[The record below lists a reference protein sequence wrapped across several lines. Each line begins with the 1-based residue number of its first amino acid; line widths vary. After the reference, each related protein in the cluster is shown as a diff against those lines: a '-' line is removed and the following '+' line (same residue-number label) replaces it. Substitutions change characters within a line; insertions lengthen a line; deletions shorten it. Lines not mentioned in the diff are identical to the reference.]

1 MVDTVERRW
10 TTRGTHTPAEGHQEQ
25 GDSLTPR
32 TCGYSSDGRAAAFQA
47 AGRRFDPGYPLGVSG
62 AAGPASHNAP
72 LGGFRVKA
80 PRAHYSPV
88 AQWQSPRLLIG
99 RFPGSSP
106 GRRAP
111 PLRWINAADS
121 SVAQWIRAMV
131 SYAVRPRF
139 ESWSGNRVVRGFY
152 RCTGQCAS
160 HADGRRVCRRYPG
173 SPRFSS
179 CRDRKLRSS
188 VVERLPD
195 AEDVAGSTPA
205 ATTGKRLT
213 RYVTL
218 PRMSP

>member
-1 MVDTVERRW
+1 MDKRSR
-10 TTRGTHTPAEGHQEQ
+10 
-25 GDSLTPR
+25 
-32 TCGYSSDGRAAAFQA
+32 Y
-47 AGRRFDPGYPLGVSG
+47 
-62 AAGPASHNAP
+62 
-72 LGGFRVKA
+72 
-80 PRAHYSPV
+80 
-88 AQWQSPRLLIG
+88 
-99 RFPGSSP
+99 
-106 GRRAP
+106 
-111 PLRWINAADS
+111 S

-139 ESWSGNRVVRGFY
+139 ESWSGNRVVRGFD

-173 SPRFSS
+173 SPRFSY